1 MIGYV
6 LLISLAVV
14 MGGIVYTWATT
25 YIPKEDVGCD
35 DGTSL
40 ILEKAN
46 CETILS
52 ESKILLNITLKNN
65 GRFSVGGFLIR
76 GTNDTEQTIATFDLS
91 GGASS
96 YIIGGGQW
104 LMPGTKFP
112 GTTNS
117 FNPGY
122 TSDTIQYSIPTS
134 AVNAIELIEIIPLRW
149 QEVNGK
155 AKVLSCGDSKIR
167 EKISC

>member
-40 ILEKAN
+40 ILEKIN
-46 CETILS
+46 CIRDS
-52 ESKILLNITLKNN
+52 ENILLNITLKNN
-65 GRFSVGGFLIR
+65 GRFSIGGFLIR
-76 GTNDTEQTIATFDLS
+76 GTNNTNQTVATFDLS
-91 GGASS
+91 GDTLS
-96 YIIGGGQW
+96 YIINGGQW

-112 GTTNS
+112 GDTNS

-122 TSDTIQYSIPTS
+122 TSETIEYLIPTS
-134 AVNAIELIEIIPLRW
+134 EVDAIELIEIIPLRW

-155 AKVLSCGDSKIR
+155 SRPLSCGDSKIQ